1 MNIVVL
7 CGGLSVERDVSL
19 CTGSLVAQALMNK
32 GHNAVLVDVIK
43 DYEIENKD
51 YKGYIEACRSRELK
65 IYSVPKQAPDID
77 SLKAKVD
84 AKGKGIFG
92 RNVINLCM
100 ASDMV
105 FMALHGGEGEDGRIQ
120 AALDLYGVKYTGS
133 NSLGS
138 AVAMSK
144 RFSKQ
149 IFELN
154 DILSPEYK
162 TILKN
167 EYTDELLENTK
178 LPCVVK
184 TSGGGSSLGVY
195 IATTKA
201 KLIKAVD
208 DAFQLED
215 TVIIEEYIEGVEY
228 TCGVL
233 NGVGLPVVEIRPNEG
248 FYDYEHK
255 YQVGATVEICP
266 APSLTDEQVIKMQEI
281 SVKAH
286 NVLDL
291 DVYSR
296 ADFIVDNK
304 GRMYCLETN
313 TLPGMTPT
321 SLLPQ
326 EAAAVG
332 IDYDELCHQMVL
344 LSMEKYDNNK

>member
-7 CGGLSVERDVSL
+7 SGGLSAERDVSL
-19 CTGSLVAQALMNK
+19 CTGSLAAQALIKK
-32 GHNAVLVDVIK
+32 GHNAVLVDVIG
-43 DYEIENKD
+43 DYEIQGDN
-51 YKGYIEACRSRELK
+51 YKKYIETCRERKAPAYTVSTK
-65 IYSVPKQAPDID
+65 APDVKR
-77 SLKAKVD
+77 LRAEVE

-92 RNVINLCM
+92 KNVINLCM

-120 AALDLYGVKYTGS
+120 AAFDMFGVKYTGS

-149 IFELN
+149 VFEVN
-154 DILSPEYK
+154 NILSPKYR
-162 TILKN
+162 TIFKDD
-167 EYTDELLENTK
+167 YTDELLNKTK
-178 LPCVVK
+178 LPSVIK
-184 TSGGGSSLGVY
+184 ISDGGSSLGVY
-195 IATTKA
+195 IAETKA
-201 KLIKAVD
+201 DLKKALD
-208 DAFQLED
+208 DAFNMED
-215 TVIIEEYIEGVEY
+215 TVIIEEYIKGVEY
-228 TCGVL
+228 TCGVF
-233 NGVGLPVVEIRPNEG
+233 NGRGLPIVEIRPNKG

-255 YQVGATVEICP
+255 YQKGVTVEICP
-266 APSLTDEQVIKMQEI
+266 APSLTDEQAKQMQDI

-286 NVLDL
+286 NALGL

-296 ADFIVDNK
+296 ADFILDDAGN
-304 GRMYCLETN
+304 MYCLEVN

-332 IDYDELCHQMVL
+332 IDYEELCHQMVM
-344 LSMEKYDNNK
+344 LSLEKYK

>member
-19 CTGSLVAQALMNK
+19 CTGSLVAKALLNK
-32 GHNAVLVDVIK
+32 GHNAILVDVIE
-43 DYEIENKD
+43 DYVIENKD
-51 YKGYIEACRSRELK
+51 YKGYIQSCRDRELK
-65 IYSVPKQAPDID
+65 IYSVPKQAPDLD
-77 SLKAKVD
+77 GFKAKVD
-84 AKGKGIFG
+84 ARGKGLFG

-120 AALDLYGVKYTGS
+120 AALDLYDVKYTGS

-144 RFSKQ
+144 RYSKQ

-162 TILKN
+162 TILEHEN
-167 EYTDELLENTK
+167 TDELLETTK

-184 TSGGGSSLGVY
+184 TSGGGSSVGVY
-195 IATTKA
+195 IAHNKDDLKKA
-201 KLIKAVD
+201 LD

-228 TCGVL
+228 TCGVF
-233 NGVGLPVVEIRPNEG
+233 NGVGLPVVEIIPNEG

-255 YQVGATVEICP
+255 YQAGATVEICP
-266 APSLTDEQVIKMQEI
+266 APSLTDEQAKEMQDI

-286 NVLDL
+286 DVLDL

-296 ADFIVDNK
+296 SDFIVDAQ

-332 IDYDELCHQMVL
+332 IDYDELCHQMIM
-344 LSMEKYDNNK
+344 LSLEKYK

>member
-7 CGGLSVERDVSL
+7 SGGLSIERDVSL
-19 CTGSLVAQALMNK
+19 CTGSLVAQALIRK
-32 GHNAVLVDVIK
+32 GHNAIMVDIIE
-43 DYEIENKD
+43 DYEIADKD
-51 YKGYIEACRSRELK
+51 YKKYIETCRDREAVT
-65 IYSVPKQAPDID
+65 YSVPKHAPDIK
-77 SLKAKVD
+77 SIRAKVE

-100 ASDMV
+100 ASDMA

-120 AALDLYGVKYTGS
+120 AALDMFGVKYTGS

-144 RFSKQ
+144 RYSKQ
-149 IFELN
+149 IFETN
-154 DILSPEYK
+154 NILSPQYRTLLEH
-162 TILKN
+162 
-167 EYTDELLENTK
+167 EHTDELLDSTK

-195 IATTKA
+195 IARDKQDLKKA
-201 KLIKAVD
+201 LD
-208 DAFQLED
+208 EAFELED
-215 TVIIEEYIEGVEY
+215 TVIVEEYIQGIEY
-228 TCGVL
+228 TCGVF
-233 NGVGLPVVEIRPNEG
+233 NNVGLPVVEIRPNEG

-255 YQVGATVEICP
+255 YQAGTTVEICP
-266 APSLTDEQVIKMQEI
+266 APSLTEEQAKQMQEI

-296 ADFIVDNK
+296 ADFIVDK
-304 GRMYCLETN
+304 DGMMYCLEVN

-332 IDYDELCHQMVL
+332 IEYDELCHRMVM
-344 LSMEKYDNNK
+344 LSMEKYE